1 MTASLK
7 HLKRWKAQNKTEAHQ
22 AGATRSRRCTHSQD
36 SLIQNSSASN
46 QYHIQI
52 SQWSSTASTNTQ
64 TIKLCKQQSII
75 RFQILKSTISTL
87 PSSVKR
93 IWTAIWAYKI
103 NLATFQDMLKGV
115 NIIITRMPPLV
126 VLRVQ
131 LTTTLPKQWTSL
143 APIKIWIKTTY
154 KITLTITFICPWAPN
169 KTRKPASTTKHR
181 HNTTPTEAWILKAAL
196 KFQTHS
202 S

>member
-1 MTASLK
+1 MIASLK

-36 SLIQNSSASN
+36 SSIQNSSASN

-64 TIKLCKQQSII
+64 PIKLCKEQSII

-87 PSSVKR
+87 PSLVKR
-93 IWTAIWAYKI
+93 IWMSTIWAYKM
-103 NLATFQDMLKGV
+103 AAFQDML
-115 NIIITRMPPLV
+115 TRMPPLV

-143 APIKIWIKTTY
+143 APIKIY
-154 KITLTITFICPWAPN
+154 KIPTIFCP
-169 KTRKPASTTKHR
+169 
-181 HNTTPTEAWILKAAL
+181 
-196 KFQTHS
+196 
-202 S
+202 

>member
-22 AGATRSRRCTHSQD
+22 AGATRSKRCTHSQD

-64 TIKLCKQQSII
+64 TIKLCKLQSII
-75 RFQILKSTISTL
+75 RFQIHKSTISTL
-87 PSSVKR
+87 PSLAKR
-93 IWTAIWAYKI
+93 IWTATIWASKTKV
-103 NLATFQDMLKGV
+103 LTRTFQDTL
-115 NIIITRMPPLV
+115 TRMPPLV
-126 VLRVQ
+126 VLRVL

-154 KITLTITFICPWAPN
+154 KITITITFICPWAPN

-196 KFQTHS
+196 KFQTLS